1 MSKIV
6 SVVVKNVLADKDV
19 LDEARKLLA
28 RYGIEN
34 TKNGFMVGEFGEVI
48 VAVENGLVKV
58 HYDEFYSS
66 SRILAEKVTDALIA
80 ATVAKSARLMGAR
93 IVNIR
98 ETAEGYKIEG
108 WA

>member
-1 MSKIV
+1 MSRMV

-28 RYGIEN
+28 RYGVEN
-34 TKNGFMVGEFGEVI
+34 AENGFTVGGVI
-48 VAVENGLVKV
+48 VAIENGLVKV
-58 HYDEFYSS
+58 QYDEFYSS

-80 ATVAKSARLMGAR
+80 ATVAKSAKLMGAR

-98 ETAEGYKIEG
+98 ETAEGYEIEG

>member
-1 MSKIV
+1 MV

-34 TKNGFMVGEFGEVI
+34 TENGFTVRGGVI
-48 VAVENGLVKV
+48 VTVENGLVRV
-58 HYDEFYSS
+58 QYDEFYSS

-80 ATVAKSARLMGAR
+80 ATVAKSAKLMGAR

-98 ETAEGYKIEG
+98 ETAEGYEIEG
-108 WA
+108 WT